1 MRISRLPGGHLK
13 ASDFTLPDQEAK
25 LHSLSDYKGSWLI
38 LYFYPKDFTPGCTK
52 EACSFRDSSNEFKKR
67 GVKIVGISKDTVAS
81 HKKFAEKYKLKFPL
95 LADTQHKVIEAYG
108 AWGKKKFMGKQFQGT
123 IRNSVLINPKGE
135 IVKEY
140 KNVNPIIHSSQILE
154 DLDKLPQ

>member
-1 MRISRLPGGHLK
+1 MK
-13 ASDFTLPDQEAK
+13 ALNFSLPDQNGK
-25 LHSLSDYKGSWLI
+25 IRSLSDYKGKWLL

-52 EACSFRDSSNEFKKR
+52 EACSFRDSFQEFKKR
-67 GVKIVGISKDTVAS
+67 GVYIIGISKDTVSS

-95 LADTQHKVIEAYG
+95 LSDTDHKIIEKYG
-108 AWGKKKFMGKQFQGT
+108 AWGKKNFMGREFVGT

-140 KNVNPIIHSSQILE
+140 KKVNPMVHSDEILK
-154 DLDKLPQ
+154 DLDKVLK

>member
-1 MRISRLPGGHLK
+1 MQAP
-13 ASDFTLPDQEAK
+13 DFKLPDQEGQN
-25 LHSLSDYKGSWLI
+25 HSLSDYQGKWLV

-52 EACSFRDSSNEFKKR
+52 EACTFRDSNRGFGKR

-95 LADTQHKVIEAYG
+95 LSDTEHEVIEAYG
-108 AWGKKKFMGKQFQGT
+108 AWGKKKFMGREFYGI
-123 IRNSVLINPKGE
+123 IRSTVLINPKGE

-140 KNVNPIIHSSQILE
+140 KNVNPLVHSSEILK
-154 DLDKLPQ
+154 DLAGLSP